1 MSIQN
6 IPAEMQARKNFL
18 VWKTEER
25 SGRLTKIPYDANKNG
40 EHEYAKTNNADTWA
54 TFARAVEVSDPLS
67 GTDYE
72 GVGFVFTDTDFVGV
86 DLDGVVHDGV
96 IDPIALAILKI
107 ANTYCEFSPSL
118 TGVHF
123 IFETTIP
130 LPVGN
135 RKGNKKLGGEIYN
148 KTSPRYFTCS
158 GNTIDGF
165 PKNITK
171 IDDPGKIA
179 LLHFLV
185 LNLLDAKLTRLW
197 VGDISGYPS
206 HSEAD
211 LALCGMLARK
221 GGFNTA
227 KKVDAAFRQSGL
239 MRPEWNHKSKY
250 TLAKVLDGQPKEPT
264 NIQSS
269 GHEIVFRT
277 PATGLGS
284 AFDYVL
290 GPDPKKTGS
299 EGWFPL
305 GDVSALVGAS
315 GTGKTT
321 WMNQL
326 LRAQLGKVTFYGR
339 ETFGR
344 PFITLG
350 ADRGMNA
357 VIRTMQRMRMR
368 IESTNFV
375 PMPIDVFDFKAAQ
388 AIADKIES
396 RVLSGEP
403 CPEIVFVEGMDT
415 MLTNSKDPAC
425 VSSFLRHV
433 QAIAQHFHLAIVG
446 SIGSPKLKQDNGYAA
461 TRDNISGSAMFGRV
475 LETIVL
481 MQFSKK
487 KIKGRRLMTVEAR
500 NGTESDE
507 FTLKF
512 VDGLLEIEAY
522 NHDDDADNEKSN
534 DGRSSRLS
542 KQTAAEVE
550 WFQEMARSEN
560 RWFTVQDLE
569 EKFGISR
576 ASANNHVNNALA
588 KGFIVLKPGKKV
600 GRGGTA
606 LHRWNDNPVSN
617 EWIKNSESELS
628 I

>member
-1 MSIQN
+1 MLDGD
-6 IPAEMQARKNFL
+6 IPVAPDWLADWLQKAKKFSTAQKAETSANPEAKIPEGQRDD
-18 VWKTEER
+18 
-25 SGRLTKIPYDANKNG
+25 RLFAKACELRDTKISQKA
-40 EHEYAKTNNADTWA
+40 
-54 TFARAVEVSDPLS
+54 
-67 GTDYE
+67 
-72 GVGFVFTDTDFVGV
+72 
-86 DLDGVVHDGV
+86 
-96 IDPIALAILKI
+96 ALAALTTF
-107 ANTYCEFSPSL
+107 NLEQCDPPMTEFE
-118 TGVHF
+118 V
-123 IFETTIP
+123 
-130 LPVGN
+130 
-135 RKGNKKLGGEIYN
+135 K
-148 KTSPRYFTCS
+148 
-158 GNTIDGF
+158 
-165 PKNITK
+165 TK
-171 IDDPGKIA
+171 IRSA
-179 LLHFLV
+179 Y
-185 LNLLDAKLTRLW
+185 TREARVKPARTLEPQNPFAE
-197 VGDISGYPS
+197 SGGSP
-206 HSEAD
+206 
-211 LALCGMLARK
+211 
-221 GGFNTA
+221 
-227 KKVDAAFRQSGL
+227 
-239 MRPEWNHKSKY
+239 
-250 TLAKVLDGQPKEPT
+250 PKEPT

-357 VIRTMQRMRMR
+357 LIRTMQRMRMR